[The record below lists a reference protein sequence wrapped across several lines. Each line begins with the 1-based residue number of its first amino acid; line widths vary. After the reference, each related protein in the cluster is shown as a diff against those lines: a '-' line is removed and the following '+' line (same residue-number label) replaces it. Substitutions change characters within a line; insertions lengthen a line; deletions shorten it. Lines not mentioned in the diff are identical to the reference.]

1 MEEIILIPPPNPPS
15 VEYFNG
21 NITQKGWLAIEQYFK
36 HLDKYKVDCLND
48 FFKHINEESK

>member
-21 NITQKGWLAIEQYFK
+21 KITQKGWLAIEQYFK

-48 FFKHINEESK
+48 FFKHVSEESK